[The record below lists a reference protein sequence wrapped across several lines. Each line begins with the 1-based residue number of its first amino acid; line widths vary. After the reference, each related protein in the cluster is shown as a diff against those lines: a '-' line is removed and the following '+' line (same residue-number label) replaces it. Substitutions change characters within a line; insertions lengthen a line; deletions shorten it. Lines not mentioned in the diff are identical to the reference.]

1 MQMRDAYCSLIATAH
16 AHGSKIYGCTLMPF
30 RGFNEVWTEQTEA
43 LRREIN
49 QMIRA
54 KAGFDRVFDFAAVV
68 CDPDASE
75 RLALNYNCGDNLH
88 PNIAGGQALAERMD
102 LSYFI
107 SI

>member
-1 MQMRDAYCSLIATAH
+1 M
-16 AHGSKIYGCTLMPF
+16 K
-30 RGFNEVWTEQTEA
+30 
-43 LRREIN
+43 IN

-88 PNIAGGQALAERMD
+88 PNIGSFIFYFD
-102 LSYFI
+102 LKGDDDVRQSRKDCGNH
-107 SI
+107 